1 MRLTNLVSAFWDDLV
16 VQGSNQLLY
25 EVVGQAP
32 NRKLVVEWLRV
43 REFGN
48 SGASH
53 TFEVILEE
61 RTGNVLVQYLSM
73 AGDLFSATLGIEN
86 AAGND
91 GLTVNF
97 NAPYVHNELAVL
109 FSTFQP
115 FTSVEPVEGGV
126 LPGGSRTIALTL
138 DSTGLERG
146 VHRENLVIN
155 NNDPDE
161 DPIIVPVTL
170 GVGVAGIEGRV
181 TLEGQ
186 TNHSGTII
194 VFVGPDVQTV
204 VTDESGNFSAI
215 LAPGTYTVL
224 AAHPYHLSAQA
235 TVTVELGEVLNLT
248 AELLGGDV
256 NNDGVVDARDLAI
269 AGKNINKRESQWR

>member
-1 MRLTNLVSAFWDDLV
+1 M
-16 VQGSNQLLY
+16 
-25 EVVGQAP
+25 
-32 NRKLVVEWLRV
+32 VEWLRV

-73 AGDLFSATLGIEN
+73 AGDLFSATLAIEN

-215 LAPGTYTVL
+215 LAPGTYTVR